1 MKKYLRNIGF
11 GAALLLLAGSCTD
24 KFEEY
29 NTNQYQIHDADPAT
43 LMKSMIETIV
53 NIQQNDSQM
62 QDQMVGQLGG
72 YLCCSNTWSGT
83 NFGTFNQSDAWNAG
97 PWNTPFEKIYGN
109 FFQIQEATNSTGH
122 YYAFACMIRAITML
136 RVADCYGPM
145 PYSQVKKGNF
155 YVAYD
160 TQEQVYTNILK
171 DLANAAD
178 VLYNY
183 YVETNGNAPLGTN
196 DPVFEGNYSNWAKL
210 ANSMRLRV
218 AMRISEAWP
227 EIAKAAAE
235 AATTHAAGI
244 IESNSDNAMLSCGT
258 QNNPYQL
265 AAVSWGDLRV
275 NANIVDYMN
284 AYNDPRMPK
293 YFNKSTLT
301 GKTDQYVGMRTG
313 DADFKKADVAGFS
326 TPAYT
331 ATSQLMVFCA
341 AETAFLRAEG
351 KLRGWN
357 VGNKNAKDY
366 YEDGINLSMEQY
378 QVPATEYI
386 NIDEAP
392 NVSHASDAVQNAT
405 ATITNT
411 VSVKWDDS
419 ETSNV
424 NGKNFQRIITQKW
437 IANYPLGMEAWAE
450 YRRTGYPEL
459 YPCINNLSD
468 CGVNSQ
474 RGMRRLSFPYTEAQ
488 NNKTNYD
495 QGVAELG
502 GADNEATDL
511 KWAKKN

>member
-1 MKKYLRNIGF
+1 MKNYLKHITL
-11 GAALLLLAGSCTD
+11 GAALLMLAGGCTD

-29 NTNQYQIHDADPAT
+29 NTNQYQIHEADPAT

-62 QDQMVGQLGG
+62 MDQMVGQLGG

-83 NFGTFNQSDAWNAG
+83 NFGTFNPSDAWSAG

-136 RVADCYGPM
+136 RVADCYGPL

-160 TQEQVYTNILK
+160 SQEEVYKHILE
-171 DLANAAD
+171 DLANAAS
-178 VLYNY
+178 VLYDY
-183 YVETNGNAPLGTN
+183 YVGISGFAPLGSN
-196 DPVFEGNYSNWAKL
+196 DPVFGGNYASWAKL

-218 AMRISEAWP
+218 AMRISNAWP
-227 EIAKAAAE
+227 DMAKEAAE
-235 AATTHAAGI
+235 AAVADKAGL
-244 IESNSDNAMLSCGT
+244 IETNADNAMMDCGT
-258 QNNPYQL
+258 QTNPYQL

-293 YFNKSTLT
+293 YFNKSTMT

-313 DADFKKADVAGFS
+313 DSNFDKGAASAFS
-326 TPAYT
+326 TPAI
-331 ATSQLMVFCA
+331 SGSDKLLVFCA

-351 KLRGWN
+351 ILRGWN
-357 VGNKNAKDY
+357 VGNKSAKEY
-366 YEDGINLSMEQY
+366 YETGINLSMEQY
-378 QVPATEYI
+378 TVAADDYLA
-386 NIDEAP
+386 IDQAP
-392 NVSHASDAVQNAT
+392 VVSHASDDVQNAP
-405 ATITNT
+405 ASITNT
-411 VSVKWDDS
+411 VSVKWDDNDNS
-419 ETSNV
+419 LT
-424 NGKNFQRIITQKW
+424 GKNFQRIITQKW

-459 YPCINNLSD
+459 YPCIDNLSD
-468 CGVNSQ
+468 CGVSSI

-488 NNKTNYD
+488 NNTANYN